1 MSYHSFFIVGAED
14 DRVACRGS
22 ILLNSRERRE
32 SIKKTFYLLD
42 VRSS

>member
-1 MSYHSFFIVGAED
+1 MSYHSFFIVGA